1 MLPTPREKEDICLM
15 LLDVDG
21 VLNYRDFDGTLSIE
35 HLLRLKKIINCTDCV
50 IVLSTSW
57 RRIPSAKN
65 ELFRQ
70 LSSPQIGI
78 DINKSIIGD
87 NPNYGNMSIFRGY

>member
-50 IVLSTSW
+50 IVLST
-57 RRIPSAKN
+57 RRI
-65 ELFRQ
+65 
-70 LSSPQIGI
+70 PQIGI

-87 NPNYGNMSIFRGY
+87 NPNYGNMI